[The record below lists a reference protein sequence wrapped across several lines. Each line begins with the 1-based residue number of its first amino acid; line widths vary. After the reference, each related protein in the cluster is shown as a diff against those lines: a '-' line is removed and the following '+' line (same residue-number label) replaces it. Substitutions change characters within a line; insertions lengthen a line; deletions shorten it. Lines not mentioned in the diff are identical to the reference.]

1 MRLEYKHVRFDYG
14 LLAALDRRT
23 FDERLTAVL
32 NEHGTAG
39 WELKGCFA
47 EGALH
52 THLVFCRPVKEDEKG
67 QT

>member
-1 MRLEYKHVRFDYG
+1 MKLEYKHVRFDYG

-23 FDERLTAVL
+23 FDERLTALL
-32 NEHGTAG
+32 NEYGAKE

-52 THLVFCRPVKEDEKG
+52 AHLIFCRPVQPETESG
-67 QT
+67 